1 MSWAEPS
8 RAGGAGDPAG
18 VVETRP
24 LLIGL
29 HREPS
34 GVRRPA
40 HEELTVKWWWWPM
53 EVRGVAVI

>member
-1 MSWAEPS
+1 M
-8 RAGGAGDPAG
+8 
-18 VVETRP
+18 VETRP